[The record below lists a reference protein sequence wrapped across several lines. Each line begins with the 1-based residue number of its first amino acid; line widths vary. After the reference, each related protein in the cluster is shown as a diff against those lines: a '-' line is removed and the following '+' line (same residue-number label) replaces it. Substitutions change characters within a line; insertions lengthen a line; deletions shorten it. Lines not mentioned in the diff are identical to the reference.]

1 MSDPKLPETVWAFR
15 WPIKS
20 LALGPTGARKRFL
33 GAGRTRLPTRRE
45 RWEVLDVIPRGA
57 FLRKSAA
64 DPTVRTFSL
73 RTGVCMEMPDFVL
86 SLTAKRELREYR
98 RAKWG
103 KKRGETTFRGERR
116 T

>member
-1 MSDPKLPETVWAFR
+1 MAELPDSAWIFR
-15 WPIKS
+15 WPIKT
-20 LALGPTGARKRFL
+20 LALGPTGARKRFI
-33 GAGRTRLPTRRE
+33 GAGRVKLPTRRE

-57 FLRKSAA
+57 FLRKGGT

-73 RTGVCMEMPDFVL
+73 RTGVCMELPDFVL

-103 KKRGETTFRGERR
+103 GKRGEIAFRGERR
-116 T
+116 KG